1 MNIKTPSE
9 RTILDCI
16 KTCSNPFDSSEANAL
31 QRTLDAITV
40 VRKKISKADVLA
52 VLEKEEK
59 RLAKLLEEGAGSM
72 VGYEMQLADKDA
84 LWNCRAAIKYVKE
97 N

>member
-1 MNIKTPSE
+1 MNIKTSPE

-16 KTCSNPFDSSEANAL
+16 KTCSNPFDSSEANTL
-31 QRTLDAITV
+31 QRTLNAITV
-40 VRKKISKADVLA
+40 VLESTSKLDVVA
-52 VLEKEEK
+52 VLENEEL
-59 RLAKLLEEGAGSM
+59 RLEKLLEEGAGSM